1 MDICCLNSRCRMRRR
16 IVLIVALVSFLSCL
30 FVTFIFSSQGSCSE
44 EVAGLCANRHQSN
57 QSSKVLNKHSSAIS
71 PLDLQLQPW
80 KDDPECAQFLVEFI
94 RRDGTQRQKPMAL
107 ASFPGSG
114 STYVR
119 GMIERLTG
127 YFTGSLYADKDMYT
141 KGLFQVDLNVIKLI
155 QNPFECRTLWRD
167 DGI

>member
-1 MDICCLNSRCRMRRR
+1 MRRR
-16 IVLIVALVSFLSCL
+16 IVLIVALVSFLNCL
-30 FVTFIFSSQGSCSE
+30 LVTLMYTPQGGSSSSSE
-44 EVAGLCANRHQSN
+44 VVTGLCADNSVSELDH
-57 QSSKVLNKHSSAIS
+57 QSSKVLNKLSSAIS

-80 KDDPECAQFLVEFI
+80 KNDPECAQFLVEFI
-94 RRDGTQRQKPMAL
+94 RRDGTPRQKPMAL

-141 KGLFQVDLNVIKLI
+141 KGLFNIILASSN
-155 QNPFECRTLWRD
+155 
-167 DGI
+167 

>member
-1 MDICCLNSRCRMRRR
+1 MDICCNSLCRMRRK
-16 IVLIVALVSFLSCL
+16 IVLIVALVSFLNCL
-30 FVTFIFSSQGSCSE
+30 FVTLIYTPQGSSSGE
-44 EVAGLCANRHQSN
+44 ATGLCTDNSDN
-57 QSSKVLNKHSSAIS
+57 NSVKKHSSAIS

-127 YFTGSLYADKDMYT
+127 YFIGSLYADKDMYT
-141 KGLFQVDLNVIKLI
+141 KGLFQVDLNVSKLI
-155 QNPFECRTLWRD
+155 KNQFQCRTLWRD

>member
-16 IVLIVALVSFLSCL
+16 IVLIVALVSFLNY
-30 FVTFIFSSQGSCSE
+30 FIVTLMYTPKGSSSE
-44 EVAGLCANRHQSN
+44 VVTGLCAYNSVSELDH
-57 QSSKVLNKHSSAIS
+57 QSSKVLNKLSSAIS

-80 KDDPECAQFLVEFI
+80 KNDPECAQFLVEFI
-94 RRDGTQRQKPMAL
+94 RRDGTPRQKPMAL

-141 KGLFQVDLNVIKLI
+141 KGLFNIILASSN
-155 QNPFECRTLWRD
+155 
-167 DGI
+167 